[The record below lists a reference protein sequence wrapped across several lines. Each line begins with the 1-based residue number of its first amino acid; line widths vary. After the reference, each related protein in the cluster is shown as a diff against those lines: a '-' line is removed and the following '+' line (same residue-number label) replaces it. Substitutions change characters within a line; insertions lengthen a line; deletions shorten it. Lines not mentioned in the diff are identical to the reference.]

1 MNRIIAPWPRSIGK
15 AIAKRLNRE
24 HDVPW
29 VTVGKAL
36 ESSLALLEQHPTK
49 QDKILKSVAYLKHME
64 SEKISSSFMSKGE
77 RLSNT
82 ATKKGLELK

>member
-1 MNRIIAPWPRSIGK
+1 MATQHRQGQAVVVD
-15 AIAKRLNRE
+15 RLNHE
-24 HDVPW
+24 DDVPW

-49 QDKILKSVAYLKHME
+49 QDKNLKFVAYLEHIG
-64 SEKISSSFMSKGE
+64 SEKMSSSFMSKGD

-82 ATKKGLELK
+82 AINKDLELK

>member
-15 AIAKRLNRE
+15 AIAERLNRE
-24 HDVPW
+24 DDVPW

-49 QDKILKSVAYLKHME
+49 QDKILKFVANLKHIG
-64 SEKISSSFMSKGE
+64 SEKMSFSFMSKDD

-82 ATKKGLELK
+82 AIKKGLELK

>member
-1 MNRIIAPWPRSIGK
+1 MATQHRQGQAVVVD
-15 AIAKRLNRE
+15 RLNHE
-24 HDVPW
+24 DDVPW

-49 QDKILKSVAYLKHME
+49 QDKILKSVAYLKHLE
-64 SEKISSSFMSKGE
+64 SEKMPSSLMSEGD

-82 ATKKGLELK
+82 AIKKGLELK

>member
-1 MNRIIAPWPRSIGK
+1 MATQHRQGQAVVVD
-15 AIAKRLNRE
+15 RLNHE
-24 HDVPW
+24 NDVPW

-49 QDKILKSVAYLKHME
+49 QDKILKSVAYLKHLE
-64 SEKISSSFMSKGE
+64 SEKISSSFMSKGD

-82 ATKKGLELK
+82 AIKKGLELK